1 MCIRDRYNVELLV
14 KPMNLQLD
22 GVRNVTL
29 EEIINFENINMVN
42 EILAEYLSTKEIE
55 QFDQLLL
62 KNFSLQSIMENLTI
76 LNAQKLLDYVYEATN
91 ALQHRLKRCV

>member
-1 MCIRDRYNVELLV
+1 MIAYDYELLLQNGKKDTIFVQYNVELLV

-42 EILAEYLSTKEIE
+42 EILAEYLSTKR
-55 QFDQLLL
+55 
-62 KNFSLQSIMENLTI
+62 N
-76 LNAQKLLDYVYEATN
+76 
-91 ALQHRLKRCV
+91 